1 MCSQVIILYVLGYR
15 MQAVS
20 VVSREVMVPRG
31 LVGMARETVD
41 HSGEEIARV
50 RSWSCHS
57 SFSFEKKKGQKRC
70 LSPRW

>member
-1 MCSQVIILYVLGYR
+1 

-20 VVSREVMVPRG
+20 VVSREVMAPRG

-50 RSWSCHS
+50 GF
-57 SFSFEKKKGQKRC
+57 FSFF
-70 LSPRW
+70 LSFTPTLHPLLRSEENG